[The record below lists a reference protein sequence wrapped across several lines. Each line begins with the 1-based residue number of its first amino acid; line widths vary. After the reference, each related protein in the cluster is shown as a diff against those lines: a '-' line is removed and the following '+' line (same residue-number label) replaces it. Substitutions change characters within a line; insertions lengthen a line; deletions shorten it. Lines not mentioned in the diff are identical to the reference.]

1 MAAAWGR
8 AVLRVRSRPACAC
21 RWSCATFRLVL
32 LLSRMDHSCYKCGH
46 SVEDGKPFCLEC
58 GAPQIRVAVPEPAAA
73 TLAGNVL
80 SNVSLKDPPVFPL
93 EQPIIAA
100 PLSVPVLSTGIEWRR
115 ALRVCA
121 IAALISIVVM
131 LLRLMVPPLA
141 TLGAGCLAVI
151 LYQRRNPTRR
161 VDARS
166 GAQLGAATG
175 LLSST
180 VFAVFFAIFLLVL
193 QSGGQARQEMI
204 EAMQQVVSRTHDS
217 QAQAFLDLLN
227 QPEGLAAKLILAMV
241 GVFVVSIAAGSLAGA
256 LTGAFI
262 SRRNRP

>member
-1 MAAAWGR
+1 
-8 AVLRVRSRPACAC
+8 
-21 RWSCATFRLVL
+21 
-32 LLSRMDHSCYKCGH
+32 MDHPCYKCGQ
-46 SVEDGKPFCLEC
+46 STEDGKPFCLQC
-58 GAPQIRVAVPEPAAA
+58 GAPQIRVAMPEPAAVPA
-73 TLAGNVL
+73 AGSVSPNVAF
-80 SNVSLKDPPVFPL
+80 NDPPVFPL
-93 EQPIIAA
+93 EPPIIPA
-100 PLSVPVLSTGIEWRR
+100 PLSAPALSAGIEWRR

-121 IAALISIVVM
+121 IAAFISIVVM
-131 LLRLMVPPLA
+131 TLRLMVPPLA

-175 LLSST
+175 LLSSA
-180 VFAVFFAIFLLVL
+180 VFAVFLAIFLAVL
-193 QSGGQARQEMI
+193 QSGGQVRQEMI
-204 EAMQQVVSRTHDS
+204 EAMKQVVSRSHDS

-227 QPEGLAAKLILAMV
+227 EPEGLAAKLLLGMI
-241 GVFVVSIAAGSLAGA
+241 GVFLVSIAAGSLAGA